1 MGKLKQIAYDHKS
14 LSNMLGSSQTD
25 NIGLWLQMYGV
36 SSTHCNSTRS
46 QWTRIGR
53 IDHEKKVAVNS
64 LTREFFAGACLN
76 IDNDIVVGMK
86 KFNNCYARISFG
98 SLKAGHAVAVW
109 LGKSNGDACFFDP
122 NYGEFWFKNKAV
134 FSLDTIK
141 PNTKV
146 GLYILQITGKCYL
159 APKEFNQ

>member
-1 MGKLKQIAYDHKS
+1 
-14 LSNMLGSSQTD
+14 MLGSSQTD

-146 GLYILQITGKCYL
+146 GLCILQITGKCYL